1 MLADLRRLMRFNPRA
16 RGGRDRLG
24 FHPQRNGSVSIH
36 APAGGATLAIQ
47 RRIDRHAVSIHAPAG
62 GATRA
67 GMTYGPITGVSIHAP
82 AGGATRAGMTY
93 GPITGVSIHAP
104 AGGATHAGRI
114 TFQAQRVSIHAP
126 AGGATCP
133 VATWRSSLHR
143 FQSTRPRGARL
154 SHHNSLIRRTVPAPL
169 REPNACCQQRQT
181 SKVSPGTNTL
191 SINRLDMREP
201 IRQSMSTWG
210 SPQTGRPAEC
220 GMGQMVPRRS
230 ADHGSR
236 RTALHRYARPYVAS
250 SGPGNRSEG
259 CQPQGQST
267 PATDP

>member
-1 MLADLRRLMRFNPRA
+1 MA
-16 RGGRDRLG
+16 RCGR
-24 FHPQRNGSVSIH
+24 VSIH
-36 APAGGATLAIQ
+36 APAGGATENQ
-47 RRIDRHAVSIHAPAG
+47 RRSTEPRTCFNPRARGGRDACTLAQISRTVTFQSTRPRGARRDGGVFCTAHAAVSIHAPAG
-62 GATRA
+62 GAT
-67 GMTYGPITGVSIHAP
+67 
-82 AGGATRAGMTY
+82 ATMLLVRGTID
-93 GPITGVSIHAP
+93 G
-104 AGGATHAGRI
+104 
-114 TFQAQRVSIHAP
+114 
-126 AGGATCP
+126 
-133 VATWRSSLHR
+133 

>member
-1 MLADLRRLMRFNPRA
+1 MGHDRFGSTPAPFEPSFQSTRPARDATRHILIGPHPCCSFNPRA
-16 RGGRDRLG
+16 RGGRDATAPPRSVMHSHVSIHAPAG
-24 FHPQRNGSVSIH
+24 GATQKTISTRDENSSVSIH
-36 APAGGATLAIQ
+36 APAGGATDKGQLVA
-47 RRIDRHAVSIHAPAG
+47 RHRV
-62 GATRA
+62 
-67 GMTYGPITGVSIHAP
+67 
-82 AGGATRAGMTY
+82 
-93 GPITGVSIHAP
+93 
-104 AGGATHAGRI
+104 
-114 TFQAQRVSIHAP
+114 VSIHAP

>member
-1 MLADLRRLMRFNPRA
+1 
-16 RGGRDRLG
+16 
-24 FHPQRNGSVSIH
+24 
-36 APAGGATLAIQ
+36 
-47 RRIDRHAVSIHAPAG
+47 
-62 GATRA
+62 
-67 GMTYGPITGVSIHAP
+67 MTYGPITGVSIHAP

-93 GPITGVSIHAP
+93 GPITG
-104 AGGATHAGRI
+104 
-114 TFQAQRVSIHAP
+114 VSIHAP

>member
-1 MLADLRRLMRFNPRA
+1 MPESLVTIPESSNPRLGFNPRA
-16 RGGRDRLG
+16 RGGRD
-24 FHPQRNGSVSIH
+24 SD
-36 APAGGATLAIQ
+36 
-47 RRIDRHAVSIHAPAG
+47 DRARPSE
-62 GATRA
+62 
-67 GMTYGPITGVSIHAP
+67 
-82 AGGATRAGMTY
+82 
-93 GPITGVSIHAP
+93 
-104 AGGATHAGRI
+104 
-114 TFQAQRVSIHAP
+114 Q
-126 AGGATCP
+126 
-133 VATWRSSLHR
+133 TW

-181 SKVSPGTNTL
+181 SKVSPGTNAL

>member
-1 MLADLRRLMRFNPRA
+1 M
-16 RGGRDRLG
+16 
-24 FHPQRNGSVSIH
+24 HVS
-36 APAGGATLAIQ
+36 AVTQKRP
-47 RRIDRHAVSIHAPAG
+47 VSIHAPAG
-62 GATRA
+62 GATRLDGRDFDVLTFQSTRPRGA
-67 GMTYGPITGVSIHAP
+67 RQPITLLRYDKELFQSTRP
-82 AGGATRAGMTY
+82 RGARRG
-93 GPITGVSIHAP
+93 
-104 AGGATHAGRI
+104 
-114 TFQAQRVSIHAP
+114 QRLMILE
-126 AGGATCP
+126 
-133 VATWRSSLHR
+133 RSR